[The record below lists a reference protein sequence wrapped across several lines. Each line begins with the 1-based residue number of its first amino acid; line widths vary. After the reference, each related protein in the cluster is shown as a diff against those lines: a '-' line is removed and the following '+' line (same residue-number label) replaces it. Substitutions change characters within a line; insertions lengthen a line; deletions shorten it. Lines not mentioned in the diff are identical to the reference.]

1 MGGIVRLHV
10 GDVVRLRK
18 PHPCGDDRWEILRL
32 GADVFIRCLG
42 CGRRVFIPRVKL
54 ERRIKAFVH
63 QVQEEGEHKA
73 PP

>member
-1 MGGIVRLHV
+1 
-10 GDVVRLRK
+10 
-18 PHPCGDDRWEILRL
+18 
-32 GADVFIRCLG
+32 
-42 CGRRVFIPRVKL
+42 VFIPRVKL